1 MKNYAKNFM
10 AIFCFASILVQA
22 AAVFAEVNVAQ
33 TIEGFLKGTV
43 TLEEVR
49 ALPVQEQDV
58 LTALQAAIGSDKEKT
73 AEFVKRAVQL
83 LPSSAAV
90 FVTAAITASPE
101 AIAQIVAAAVS
112 AAPAMAE
119 AIVTAAITMAPDQ
132 APAVVT
138 AAIGALPEAAAAIVQ
153 AALNVAPDQAVGI
166 TAAAL
171 DAAPGQADAINAV
184 VADFNDGQPTPPD
197 AGQTSGSSDE
207 GVPVQERNPSPTQP

>member
-1 MKNYAKNFM
+1 VKNYAKNFM
-10 AIFCFASILVQA
+10 VIFCFASILVQA

-33 TIEGFLKGTV
+33 TIEGYLKGTV
-43 TLEEVR
+43 TIEEVR
-49 ALPVQEQDV
+49 ALPIQEQDV

-73 AEFVKRAVQL
+73 AEFVERAVQL

-90 FVTAAITASPE
+90 FVTAAIAAAPE

-112 AAPAMAE
+112 AAPAMVE

-138 AAIGALPEAAAAIVQ
+138 AAIGALPEAAAAIVK
-153 AALNVAPDQAVGI
+153 AALAAAPEESVGI
-166 TAAAL
+166 TAAAVA
-171 DAAPGQADAINAV
+171 AAPDQAEAFEQLANEA
-184 VADFNDGQPTPPD
+184 QQTPPD
-197 AGQTSGSSDE
+197 PGQTNNSSDE